1 MDPVPQN
8 SDNKLWKQAQ
18 HRVVFRKN
26 LIIYILATILA
37 WLVWFVTAQL
47 VGEYYH
53 IWPIYI
59 TLGWGIVIIFLYFR
73 AYKWN
78 DDSVKK
84 EFERMKKQQ
93 EEEKIPEQNTNEI
106 NPPTPPAV

>member
-1 MDPVPQN
+1 MEPVPENADRQM
-8 SDNKLWKQAQ
+8 WKEAH

-26 LIIYILATILA
+26 LIIYVLATLLA
-37 WLVWFVTAQL
+37 WLIWFITAKM

-84 EFERMKKQQ
+84 EYERMKQQ
-93 EEEKIPEQNTNEI
+93 QAEEKNQEKNNIQT
-106 NPPTPPAV
+106 PPTPPAL